1 MKQHYFVFCK
11 EELLLE
17 KTPDGGYTIAY
28 LEEAPTKI
36 KRWTKVMN
44 ITLIDGL

>member
-17 KTPDGGYTIAY
+17 KTPDGGYTIPY
-28 LEEAPTKI
+28 LEEPPP
-36 KRWTKVMN
+36 VMRCADSASHTTN
-44 ITLIDGL
+44 